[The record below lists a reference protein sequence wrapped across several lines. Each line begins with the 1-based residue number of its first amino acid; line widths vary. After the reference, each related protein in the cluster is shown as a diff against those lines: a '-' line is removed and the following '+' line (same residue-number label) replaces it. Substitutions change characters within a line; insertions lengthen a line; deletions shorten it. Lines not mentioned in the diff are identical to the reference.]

1 MGRGLATLVSR
12 KGLRNRRVVS
22 ALLFLLLAGALTVRF
37 APESIGKEN
46 PPNALPAWTSWSIGE
61 VVIRALAVEKET
73 LWIGTSNGLIEFN
86 KKTENHRVYNTRD
99 GLVSNVIV
107 SITVDRHGN
116 KWFGTYGGGLTRY
129 DGRTW
134 EQYTPYGRG
143 SKEYGPRWVQYDPS
157 RGLGDLW
164 VYNVLF
170 DRRGT
175 MWAATWKGASRFD
188 GKGFVTYTM
197 DDGLV
202 DKWVY
207 TIAQDKE
214 GVLWF
219 GTEGGINSF
228 DGKQF
233 RGWTHKDG
241 LGAEPPEESE
251 KSGEEDSGY
260 GPPSHH
266 HRQAAKENSKANPN
280 YVISSV
286 IDRQGI
292 KWFGT
297 WGGGL
302 SRFDGKRFRN
312 YTTKDGLA
320 GNVVNALALDRK
332 GNLWVGTNN
341 GASRFDGAHFT
352 NLTMRDGL
360 FGNYVYSIAIDT
372 DGSKWFGTYGGV
384 SHYTGG

>member
-1 MGRGLATLVSR
+1 MTARIV
-12 KGLRNRRVVS
+12 
-22 ALLFLLLAGALTVRF
+22 
-37 APESIGKEN
+37 PESKGEGISSN
-46 PPNALPAWTSWSIGE
+46 TLPAWTSWSIGE
-61 VVIRALAVEKET
+61 VVIRALAVEKNT

-134 EQYTPYGRG
+134 EEFTPYGRG
-143 SKEYGPRWVQYDPS
+143 SKEYGARWVQYDPS

-170 DRRGT
+170 DRHGT

-188 GKGFVTYTM
+188 GKEFVTYTM

-207 TIAQDKE
+207 TIAQDKD

-228 DGKQF
+228 DGKRF

-241 LGAEPPEESE
+241 LGAEPPEESDE
-251 KSGEEDSGY
+251 SGQEDSGY

-266 HRQAAKENSKANPN
+266 HQQAAKENRKSNPN

-286 IDRQGI
+286 IDKLGI

-341 GASRFDGAHFT
+341 GVSRFDGKRFT

-360 FGNYVYSIAIDT
+360 FGNYVYSIAIDA

-384 SHYTGG
+384 SHYTGE